1 MTRLGLCLVII
12 ILLVGCSQTG
22 KAEPAENIVPVL
34 ATTEPNYIE
43 TASQTPTVARQP
55 DSPTLIMPLAT
66 SSNPNMPPVATATQ
80 SVSLSVVPL
89 VLSIATPE
97 DESFASTSVISV
109 TGRASVGAVVSVDG
123 NLVELDP
130 DGTFKTIV
138 ELVDGPNVIEIVAS
152 DLLGNERSEIIRV
165 IYQP

>member
-1 MTRLGLCLVII
+1 MTRLGLCLVIVM
-12 ILLVGCSQTG
+12 LLVGCSQTG
-22 KAEPAENIVPVL
+22 KVEPAENVVPVL
-34 ATTEPNYIE
+34 ATTEPNHIE
-43 TASQTPTVARQP
+43 APSQTPTVAGQP
-55 DSPTLIMPLAT
+55 DSPTLIKPLAT
-66 SSNPNMPPVATATQ
+66 SSNSNVPPVATGTP
-80 SVSLSVVPL
+80 SVSPAVIPL
-89 VLSIATPE
+89 VLSIVSPE

-109 TGRASVGAVVSVDG
+109 TGRASIGAVVSVGG

-138 ELVDGPNVIEIVAS
+138 ELEAGPNVIEVVAS